1 MILRLRQLCCHPNLI
16 LVSKPPFPDLFYL
29 VTHFFASSLS
39 CVKSQEDECD
49 EPTLL
54 VSGESEKE
62 LGCVRRE
69 MSSKSESVVKLE
81 RR

>member
-1 MILRLRQLCCHPNLI
+1 M
-16 LVSKPPFPDLFYL
+16 
-29 VTHFFASSLS
+29 
-39 CVKSQEDECD
+39 KSQEDECD

-62 LGCVRRE
+62 LGCVKRE
-69 MSSKSESVVKLE
+69 MSSESESVVKLE